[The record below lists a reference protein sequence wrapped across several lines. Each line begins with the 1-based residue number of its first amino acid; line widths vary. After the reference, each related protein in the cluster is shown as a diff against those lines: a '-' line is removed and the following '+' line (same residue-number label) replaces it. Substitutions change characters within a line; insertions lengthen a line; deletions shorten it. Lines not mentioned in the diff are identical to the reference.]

1 MGKTSPIVLLDNTV
15 LSNFS
20 AVQRPDLV
28 RLAVGA
34 SASIVQEVLDELKEG
49 VRRNAIPQVDWS
61 WLPVVSMTDEEQSVY
76 GMLLERLNKGEA
88 ACLAVAMVREGR
100 VFTDDRDARKI
111 AVEMQIPVSGTL
123 GVLIR
128 LIDLRRLAVED
139 ADHLLD
145 DMIAKG
151 YFAPIRSLTEIL

>member
-49 VRRNAIPQVDWS
+49 VRRNAIPPVDWS
-61 WLPVVSMTDEEQSVY
+61 K
-76 GMLLERLNKGEA
+76 MLTI
-88 ACLAVAMVREGR
+88 CS
-100 VFTDDRDARKI
+100 TI
-111 AVEMQIPVSGTL
+111 
-123 GVLIR
+123 
-128 LIDLRRLAVED
+128 
-139 ADHLLD
+139 
-145 DMIAKG
+145 
-151 YFAPIRSLTEIL
+151 